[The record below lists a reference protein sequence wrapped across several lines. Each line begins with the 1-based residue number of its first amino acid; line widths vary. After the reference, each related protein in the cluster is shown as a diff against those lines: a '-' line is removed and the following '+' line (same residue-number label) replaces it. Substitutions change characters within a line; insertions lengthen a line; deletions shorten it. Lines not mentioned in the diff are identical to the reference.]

1 MDANGTEGYSVQRN
15 NQLAPLMKQSNDS
28 SVHYPKHEPGPLPK
42 WLWAIFGIGALAI
55 AVLVVMVKR

>member
-1 MDANGTEGYSVQRN
+1 
-15 NQLAPLMKQSNDS
+15 MKQSNDS